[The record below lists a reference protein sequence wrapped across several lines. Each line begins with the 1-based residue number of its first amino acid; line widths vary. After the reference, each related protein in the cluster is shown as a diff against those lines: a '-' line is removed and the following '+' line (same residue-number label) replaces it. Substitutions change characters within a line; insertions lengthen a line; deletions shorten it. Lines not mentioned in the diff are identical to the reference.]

1 VVSDHP
7 VSIELSAPGADQLG
21 EIARLLK
28 DWQHDGAPVHLH
40 PGDLGWHWRFG
51 VEAIAVAAAAALRG
65 LGASSAIVVTPSS
78 NIGAVATYTSAGF
91 QPLPEARDLRRS
103 T

>member
-7 VSIELSAPGADQLG
+7 VSIELSVPGADQMS
-21 EIARLLK
+21 EIVRST
-28 DWQHDGAPVHLH
+28 
-40 PGDLGWHWRFG
+40 
-51 VEAIAVAAAAALRG
+51 AITVAAAAALRG
-65 LGASSAIVVTPSS
+65 LGTSSAIVVTPSS

>member
-7 VSIELSAPGADQLG
+7 VSIELSVPGTDQMG
-21 EIARLLK
+21 EIVRSA
-28 DWQHDGAPVHLH
+28 
-40 PGDLGWHWRFG
+40 
-51 VEAIAVAAAAALRG
+51 AITVAAAAALRG

-78 NIGAVATYTSAGF
+78 HIGAVATYTSAGF